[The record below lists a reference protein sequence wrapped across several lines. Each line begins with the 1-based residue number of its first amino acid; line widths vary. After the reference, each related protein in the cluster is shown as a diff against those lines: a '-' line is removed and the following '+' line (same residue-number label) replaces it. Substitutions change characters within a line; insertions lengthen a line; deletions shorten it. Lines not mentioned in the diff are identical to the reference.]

1 MKYIYHIL
9 FVLSLSVLM
18 TTPARAITE
27 ERSFT
32 IINAADGLADNSAQ
46 VVKCTR
52 TGRMIIST
60 IGNLNFYDGKS
71 FSHADS
77 KPFYEFNLPLY
88 QGHYHLYF
96 DREHHIWLKDKQ
108 KVTCIDLMME
118 SFIQNV
124 DSVIKGMGCQDE
136 ILDMFGDQYND
147 MWFLTPKGLY
157 CPNSNRIYPVQKGL
171 SLQDIDCIDNILYT
185 FYDNGEV
192 IGMDTL
198 GHVVCQLLAYDE
210 VKAAK
215 YADSS
220 VLLPFGNGFFQIRN
234 GSDGAILQFF
244 DARQKTW
251 EVIIERPFHLNNMTL
266 DPEGKN
272 LYIPSE
278 YGYFIFQPDTKELEH
293 IPEVELTNGQ
303 TMATDCN
310 AMCFDHQGGLWI
322 GTEKRGLLYAR
333 PHSVSFRAY
342 PWGHALATKYSM
354 MMDNI
359 QQNIETYEGKKAY
372 CKYVDT
378 RGWTW
383 IGTRKGLYIEK
394 PGSKEQIVY
403 TRRDG
408 LHNDVIHSV
417 IEDNDHNI
425 WVATSCGITF
435 FLIRNGQI
443 AFLNNFTGD
452 DNVPNESF
460 ENCKAIM
467 LPDGSIAMQGVEHIV
482 VFNPANLH
490 DVNIPHLITNIKP
503 KLTRLLVNGNDI
515 YASQLYDGN
524 MVIDRAPSRV
534 KHINLKSDQNSVSLT
549 FSALNYFRPMQTCYR
564 VRVYE
569 LGNEWQVLSYQNT
582 TLVDSRGLLHFPMA
596 NLAPGDYHV
605 EVQASLFPNV
615 WQEDIPDDE
624 RYIWEVH
631 VKQPWWRTTGL
642 LFLFSLILLGLLIFN
657 FFLYNRNT
665 RMRDRR
671 NNEEGDI
678 IRKIRFYVERCDAA
692 STLKYAPIMSDE
704 KGNMAEDTSDDLSPE
719 FIQLMK
725 KLMPFV
731 KSQPER
737 SLTMHKLS
745 EVGDVDIIQLY
756 ETVTAN
762 LYKSPRALTRSI
774 RLDKGAQLL
783 ATTDMSIEQVAMEC
797 GFYTPNY
804 FIGNFFHVFKQ
815 TPTEYRQSQRTNSM
829 YSKV

>member
-1 MKYIYHIL
+1 MKL
-9 FVLSLSVLM
+9 FYQFLYVLLLSVLM
-18 TTPARAITE
+18 PFSAKALTE

-32 IINAADGLADNSAQ
+32 IINAASGLADNSAQ
-46 VVKCTR
+46 VVKCAK

-71 FSHADS
+71 FAHADS
-77 KPFYEFNLPLY
+77 KPVYEYNLPLY
-88 QGHYHLYF
+88 NGHYHLYF
-96 DREHHIWLKDKQ
+96 DRMNHIWLKDRNL
-108 KVTCIDLMME
+108 VTCLDLNME
-118 SFIQNV
+118 RFIENV
-124 DSVIKGMGCQDE
+124 DSVIKEIGCQDE
-136 ILDMFGDQYND
+136 VFDLFGDQYND
-147 MWFLTPKGLY
+147 MWFLTADGLY
-157 CPNSNRIYPVQKGL
+157 NPDRNRTYQVQKGHN
-171 SLQDIDCIDNILYT
+171 LQDVECIDDILYT
-185 FYDNGEV
+185 FYENGEV
-192 IGMDTL
+192 IGMDSL
-198 GHVVCQLLAYDE
+198 GNVVCQQLAYDDTMA
-210 VKAAK
+210 KK

-220 VLLPFGNGFFQIRN
+220 VLLPYGDGLFQIRN
-234 GSDGAILQFF
+234 GAEGAVLLFF
-244 DARQKTW
+244 NVRQKTW
-251 EVIIERPFHLNNMTL
+251 EIIKEQEYHLNNMTL

-278 YGYFIFQPDTKELEH
+278 YGYWIYQPETKKFEH
-293 IPEVELTNGQ
+293 IREIALTDGQ
-303 TMATDCN
+303 TMMTDCN
-310 AMCFDHQGGLWI
+310 ALAFDHQGGLWI
-322 GTEKRGLLYAR
+322 GTERRGVLYSP
-333 PHSVSFRAY
+333 PHSVSFRPYA
-342 PWGHALATKYSM
+342 WGHELATKYSI
-354 MMDNI
+354 MMDTI
-359 QQNIETYEGKKAY
+359 QQNITTYEGKRAL
-372 CKYVDT
+372 CKYVDS
-378 RGWTW
+378 RGWAW
-383 IGTRKGLYIEK
+383 IGTRKGLYIEI
-394 PGSKEQIVY
+394 PGQAEPIVY
-403 TRRDG
+403 TRRLG

-435 FLIRNGQI
+435 FLIKDGKI
-443 AFLNNFTGD
+443 TFLNNFTSD

-460 ENCKAIM
+460 DNCKAIM
-467 LPDGSIAMQGVEHIV
+467 LPDGSIAMQGVEHVV
-482 VFNPANLH
+482 VFNPEDLR
-490 DVNIPHLITNIKP
+490 DVNIPHPITNIKP
-503 KLTRLLVNGNDI
+503 KLIRLLVNGNDI
-515 YASQLYDGN
+515 YAGELYDGN
-524 MVIDRAPSRV
+524 KVIEMAATRIE
-534 KHINLKSDQNSVSLT
+534 HINLKSDQNSLSLT
-549 FSALNYFRPMQTCYR
+549 FSAFNYYRPMQTFYR

-678 IRKIRFYVERCDAA
+678 IRKIRFYVKRCDAA

>member
-1 MKYIYHIL
+1 MKL
-9 FVLSLSVLM
+9 FYQFLYVLLLSVLM
-18 TTPARAITE
+18 PFSAKALTE

-32 IINAADGLADNSAQ
+32 IINAASGLADNSAQ
-46 VVKCTR
+46 VVKCAK

-71 FSHADS
+71 FAHADS
-77 KPFYEFNLPLY
+77 KPVYEYNLPLY
-88 QGHYHLYF
+88 NGHYHLYF
-96 DREHHIWLKDKQ
+96 DRMNHIWLKDRNL
-108 KVTCIDLMME
+108 VTCLDLNME
-118 SFIQNV
+118 RFIENV
-124 DSVIKGMGCQDE
+124 DSVIKEIGCQDE
-136 ILDMFGDQYND
+136 VFDLFGDQYND
-147 MWFLTPKGLY
+147 MWFLTADGLY
-157 CPNSNRIYPVQKGL
+157 NPDRNRTYQVQKGHN
-171 SLQDIDCIDNILYT
+171 LQDVECIDDILYT
-185 FYDNGEV
+185 FYENGEV
-192 IGMDTL
+192 IGMDSL
-198 GHVVCQLLAYDE
+198 GNVVCQQLAYDDTMA
-210 VKAAK
+210 KK

-220 VLLPFGNGFFQIRN
+220 VLLPYGDGLFQIRN
-234 GSDGAILQFF
+234 GAEGAVLLFF
-244 DARQKTW
+244 NVRQKTW
-251 EVIIERPFHLNNMTL
+251 EIIKEQEYHLNNMTL

-278 YGYFIFQPDTKELEH
+278 YGYWIYQPETKKFEH
-293 IPEVELTNGQ
+293 IREIALTDGQ
-303 TMATDCN
+303 TMMTDCN
-310 AMCFDHQGGLWI
+310 ALAFDHQGGLWI
-322 GTEKRGLLYAR
+322 GTERRGVLYSP
-333 PHSVSFRAY
+333 PHSVSFRPYA
-342 PWGHALATKYSM
+342 WGHELATKYSI
-354 MMDNI
+354 MMDTI
-359 QQNIETYEGKKAY
+359 QQNITTYEGKRAL
-372 CKYVDT
+372 CKYVDS
-378 RGWTW
+378 RGWAW
-383 IGTRKGLYIEK
+383 IGTRKGLYIEI
-394 PGSKEQIVY
+394 PGQAEPIVY
-403 TRRDG
+403 TRRLG

-435 FLIRNGQI
+435 FLIKDGKI
-443 AFLNNFTGD
+443 TFLNNFTSD

-467 LPDGSIAMQGVEHIV
+467 LPDGSIAMQGVEHVV
-482 VFNPANLH
+482 VFNPEDLR
-490 DVNIPHLITNIKP
+490 DVNIPHPITNIKP
-503 KLTRLLVNGNDI
+503 KLIRLLVNGNDI
-515 YASQLYDGN
+515 YAGELYDGN
-524 MVIDRAPSRV
+524 KVIEMAATRIE
-534 KHINLKSDQNSVSLT
+534 HINLKSDQNSLSLT
-549 FSALNYFRPMQTCYR
+549 FSAFNYYRPMQTFYR

-678 IRKIRFYVERCDAA
+678 IRKIRFYVKRCDAA

>member
-46 VVKCTR
+46 VVKCAK

-71 FSHADS
+71 FAHADS
-77 KPFYEFNLPLY
+77 KPVYEYNLPLY
-88 QGHYHLYF
+88 NGHYHLYF
-96 DREHHIWLKDKQ
+96 DRMNHIWLKDRNL
-108 KVTCIDLMME
+108 VTCLDLNME
-118 SFIQNV
+118 RFIENV
-124 DSVIKGMGCQDE
+124 DSVIKEIGCQDE
-136 ILDMFGDQYND
+136 VFDLFGDQYND

-333 PHSVSFRAY
+333 PHSVSFRPYA
-342 PWGHALATKYSM
+342 WGHELATKYSI
-354 MMDNI
+354 MMDTI
-359 QQNIETYEGKKAY
+359 QQNITTYEGKRAL
-372 CKYVDT
+372 CKYVDS
-378 RGWTW
+378 RGWAW
-383 IGTRKGLYIEK
+383 IGTRKGLYIEI
-394 PGSKEQIVY
+394 PGQAEPIVY
-403 TRRDG
+403 TRRLG

-435 FLIRNGQI
+435 FLIKDGKI
-443 AFLNNFTGD
+443 TFLNNFTSD

-460 ENCKAIM
+460 DNCKAIM
-467 LPDGSIAMQGVEHIV
+467 LPDGSIAMQGVEHVV
-482 VFNPANLH
+482 VFNPEDLR
-490 DVNIPHLITNIKP
+490 DINIPHPITNIKP
-503 KLTRLLVNGNDI
+503 KLIRLLVNGNDI
-515 YASQLYDGN
+515 YAGELYDGN
-524 MVIDRAPSRV
+524 KVIEMAATRIE
-534 KHINLKSDQNSVSLT
+534 HINLKSDQNSLSLT
-549 FSALNYFRPMQTCYR
+549 FSAFNYYRPMQTFYR

-678 IRKIRFYVERCDAA
+678 IRKIRFYVKRCDAA